1 MEKQPKYEYIKNAL
15 IEAIHSGKY
24 SPGSELPSE
33 NELTEQ
39 YNVSRITVRRAI
51 DELYRTGYIEK
62 KQGKRGYVRETAK
75 EQELTTISSY
85 TEEIQRQGMTPSRK
99 VLSSGLRL
107 CSSEEKEILKLD
119 KADAVF
125 YLERIIYADQ
135 KPLCYTSTVLPY
147 KYFRD
152 IESYDFSENSLY
164 NIIEQQYHL
173 RITDSILKLKAI
185 PAKDNVATFLD
196 VARDVP
202 LLYSSAVT
210 YGDYQGDILPIESFQ
225 TYYLTDRFEYTLA
238 QKR

>member
-1 MEKQPKYEYIKNAL
+1 MEKQPKYEHIKNAL

-24 SPGSELPSE
+24 APGSELPSE
-33 NELTEQ
+33 NELTEL
-39 YNVSRITVRRAI
+39 YGVSRITVRRAI
-51 DELYRTGYIEK
+51 DELYRAGYIEK
-62 KQGKRGYVRETAK
+62 KQGKRGYVKETAK

-85 TEEIQRQGMTPSRK
+85 TEEILRQGMTPSRK
-99 VLSSGLRL
+99 VLSLGLRL
-107 CSSEEKEILKLD
+107 CSPEEQEVLKLD
-119 KADAVF
+119 KTDAVF
-125 YLERIIYADQ
+125 YLDRIIYADQ

-152 IESYDFSENSLY
+152 IEGYDFAQNSLY
-164 NIIEQQYHL
+164 NIIEQEYHL
-173 RITDSILKLKAI
+173 KITDSILKLKAI
-185 PAKDNVATFLD
+185 PAKDDIAAFLD

-210 YGDYQGDILPIESFQ
+210 YGDYHGDILPIESFQ